1 MSLSKSIA
9 VLIEELQINEK
20 SGAKLYDSF
29 WKYVAKTLAEDGIVE
44 INGIG
49 VFSIVKTE
57 PKDEKSKAET
67 KINFT
72 PSASFKS
79 EIGVEI

>member
-9 VLIEELQINEK
+9 ILIEELQINEK

-29 WKYVAKTLAEDGIVE
+29 WKYIAKTLAEDGSVE

-57 PKDEKSKAET
+57 PKDDKSKAES
-67 KINFT
+67 KIIFT
-72 PSASFKS
+72 PSAAFKS
-79 EIGVEI
+79 EIGVGI